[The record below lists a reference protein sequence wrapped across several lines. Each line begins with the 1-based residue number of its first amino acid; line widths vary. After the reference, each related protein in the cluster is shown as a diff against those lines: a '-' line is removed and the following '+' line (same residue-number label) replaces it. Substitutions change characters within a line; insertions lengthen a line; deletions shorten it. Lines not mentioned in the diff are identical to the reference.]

1 MTDILNLVYAYVKSG
16 VDTLEKIGVGS
27 IRYYGK
33 SAEDILC
40 IVYNVDNQDY
50 IIRIEPVL
58 DKSQPEQKEEPVVE
72 EPVVE
77 E

>member
-27 IRYYGK
+27 IRYSGK

-58 DKSQPEQKEEPVVE
+58 DKSQPEQKEEEQPVVE
-72 EPVVE
+72 E
-77 E
+77 